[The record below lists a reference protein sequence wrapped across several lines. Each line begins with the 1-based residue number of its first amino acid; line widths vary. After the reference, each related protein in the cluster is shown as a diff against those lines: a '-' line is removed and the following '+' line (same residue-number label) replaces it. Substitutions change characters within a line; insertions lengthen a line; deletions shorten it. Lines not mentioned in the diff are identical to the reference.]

1 MPADAALDH
10 QKDVPVTQMKRNAR
24 QPTLP
29 RSRAVATVAV
39 AFATASG
46 GCFTSSS
53 GGGTPDASFA
63 PDGESFD
70 SQANETGPEDASVAD
85 ATTETSAQDSST
97 GPAPEAAADTSVPV
111 DAGIDAPAD
120 APADAGSISIG
131 VVVVNRGGLES
142 GIPIVWSDA
151 TGATVDQSTTDSSG
165 AATTTNP
172 AATTVTAVMGGAF
185 QPYLYTETGL
195 TNGQV
200 VYVADEATIVNDS
213 RTYTITV
220 PSYPPIST
228 IDSGAASEYDIWLG
242 GTFTG
247 GTPPLHVP
255 VQINYWEDV
264 GVTLTGSTPD
274 VVVPVVVQAF
284 DSNGNF
290 LAYASSIWPLASTP
304 DGGAYTVNLPN
315 AWDMNLS
322 RQSFIVDTGDAGL
335 IPSAAYN
342 EVASGALMPPPTY
355 TSGGVVVYTRPDFG
369 QSIQVEASFS
379 TTPTSGFAG
388 VSIAAMAPEPTAA
401 GTFTLDAS
409 GIAGAPTIASAL
421 QSYATAGAP
430 SVTWTMQNGTLS
442 SATAIV
448 AIARWTTTP
457 FDGGTQYG
465 SWTIVTPPPS
475 AASITGPALPASLGQ
490 YLPTTSSTPY
500 SMQLLGVVGQTAFP
514 TYASFVP
521 AASVLQWVSTGAPAI
536 APYLPPLA
544 GTGTVLVTG
553 WSSQ

>member
-1 MPADAALDH
+1 
-10 QKDVPVTQMKRNAR
+10 VTQMNRNAR

-46 GCFTSSS
+46 GCFASSS
-53 GGGTPDASFA
+53 GGGTPDASFT

-70 SQANETGPEDASVAD
+70 SQANETGPEDAAVAD
-85 ATTETSAQDSST
+85 ATMEASAQDSST

-111 DAGIDAPAD
+111 DAGIDAPPD

-131 VVVVNRGGLES
+131 VVVVNRNGLEP

-200 VYVADEATIVNDS
+200 VYVADEVTIVNDA

-220 PSYPPIST
+220 PSFPPIST
-228 IDSGAASEYDIWLG
+228 IDSGTPSEYDIFLG

-255 VQINYWEDV
+255 LQIDQQGDV
-264 GVTLTGSTPD
+264 GMRLTGSTPD
-274 VVVPVVVQAF
+274 VVVPIVVQAF
-284 DSNGNF
+284 DSNANF
-290 LAYASSIWPLASTP
+290 LAYASSTWPLASTP

-315 AWDMNLS
+315 AWDMNIS
-322 RQSFIVDTGDAGL
+322 QQSFIVDTGDAGL
-335 IPSAAYN
+335 IPSTAYN
-342 EVASGALMPPPTY
+342 EVASGVLIPPPTY
-355 TSGGVVVYTRPDFG
+355 TVGAGKVVYTQPDFA

-379 TTPTSGFAG
+379 ITPTSGFAG

-401 GTFTLDAS
+401 GTLMLDAS
-409 GIAGAPTIASAL
+409 GIAAAPTIASAL

-430 SVTWTMQNGTLS
+430 TVTWTMQNGTLS

-490 YLPTTSSTPY
+490 YLPTAQSTPY

-521 AASVLQWVSTGAPAI
+521 AASVLQWVTTGAPAY
-536 APYLPPLA
+536 APFLPPLA

-553 WSSQ
+553 WSTQ